1 MRTTCGRAPGG
12 ARGAYCREMPK
23 ALLLALLAGL
33 AFACVHESSHVQPLH
48 SPEAQPLGLKT
59 PAPVDPEVRDLPNVS
74 ASWFKPSGSAA
85 RLYLL
90 EVGPHS
96 TKHPPLVLFHGAGAG
111 GNRAF
116 YPVLAALSSKRHV
129 IAVDL
134 PGFGRSERRGD
145 DFAPDQMVRQ
155 VASVVDALGARR
167 VDVLGHSSGGPLAL
181 LFAAQSPKLVR
192 RLVLVDAVGVL
203 RPETLLRSQVHG
215 ELRDMRAGSPLAA
228 GIVEKSCDAVVSF
241 VALFVRSAGGV
252 ADSGLA
258 GSSSTA
264 LLAMAL
270 LDYNFGAALFGV
282 RAPTLLVWGDR
293 DDVAPVRIAHVLE
306 DRIPGSR
313 LSFLKDSGHSPTR
326 DQPAAL
332 VELVTSYLDEPVEER
347 AEPNVPKKP
356 AQDARCANRDDVT
369 ITGDYGEINVDHCKR
384 VWLNAV
390 RARRIVVRDSQVH
403 IEHGHVTEGV
413 IADSSDLVIT
423 GGDLRG
429 MVALDLNGGTHDVA
443 GADIEGKVAA
453 IRARAKT
460 SVLFS
465 VTRIKSPKAT
475 RMLHEAMD
483 LAPNQEL

>member
-1 MRTTCGRAPGG
+1 
-12 ARGAYCREMPK
+12 MPK
-23 ALLLALLAGL
+23 ALLIVLLAGL
-33 AFACVHESSHVQPLH
+33 AFACAHEASHVQPLH

-96 TKHPPLVLFHGAGAG
+96 TTHPPLVLFHGAGSG
-111 GNRAF
+111 GNRVF
-116 YPVLAALSSKRHV
+116 YPVLAALSSKRRV

-155 VASVVDALGARR
+155 VASVVDALGVRR
-167 VDVLGHSSGGPLAL
+167 IDVLGHSSGGPLAL

-203 RPETLLRSQVHG
+203 RPETLLRSQLHG
-215 ELRDMRAGSPLAA
+215 ELTGMREGSPLAA
-228 GIVEKSCDAVVSF
+228 GIVEKSGDALVNF

-252 ADSGLA
+252 SDSGLA
-258 GSSSTA
+258 GNSPTA

-270 LDYNFGAALFGV
+270 LDYNFGAALFGI

-306 DRIPGSR
+306 DRIPGSK

-332 VELVTSYLDEPVEER
+332 VELVTSYLDDPIEER
-347 AEPNVPKKP
+347 AEQNAPKKP
-356 AQDARCANRDDVT
+356 AQDT
-369 ITGDYGEINVDHCKR
+369 
-384 VWLNAV
+384 
-390 RARRIVVRDSQVH
+390 
-403 IEHGHVTEGV
+403 
-413 IADSSDLVIT
+413 
-423 GGDLRG
+423 
-429 MVALDLNGGTHDVA
+429 AL
-443 GADIEGKVAA
+443 
-453 IRARAKT
+453 
-460 SVLFS
+460 
-465 VTRIKSPKAT
+465 
-475 RMLHEAMD
+475 
-483 LAPNQEL
+483 